1 MSQPFRLI
9 AAKGM
14 QNGIFRLW
22 YGAADNDQSPFV
34 LTLTPQ
40 YVAHALRKALPVTL
54 EETRNM
60 RSRTRTGCGPSRMTR
75 EHVVKTPRFSDR
87 FCRTASGSRPA
98 QSPRAR
104 YRLGACA
111 E

>member
-22 YGAADNDQSPFV
+22 YGATEDDRSPFV

-54 EETRNM
+54 EEIEEYARNN
-60 RSRTRTGCGPSRMTR
+60 
-75 EHVVKTPRFSDR
+75 EDR
-87 FCRTASGSRPA
+87 LRAIARTA
-98 QSPRAR
+98 RACGQNAKL
-104 YRLGACA
+104 LG
-111 E
+111 

>member
-1 MSQPFRLI
+1 MPEAACSERDNQAMSQPFRLI

-54 EETRNM
+54 EEIAAERGPVAAIAHDA
-60 RSRTRTGCGPSRMTR
+60 RACGQNAKVL
-75 EHVVKTPRFSDR
+75 E
-87 FCRTASGSRPA
+87 
-98 QSPRAR
+98 
-104 YRLGACA
+104 
-111 E
+111 

>member
-34 LTLTPQ
+34 G
-40 YVAHALRKALPVTL
+40 H
-54 EETRNM
+54 
-60 RSRTRTGCGPSRMTR
+60 
-75 EHVVKTPRFSDR
+75 
-87 FCRTASGSRPA
+87 
-98 QSPRAR
+98 
-104 YRLGACA
+104 
-111 E
+111 

>member
-1 MSQPFRLI
+1 MPEAACSERDNQAMSQPFRLI

-54 EETRNM
+54 EEIEEYAQKNEDWLRAIA
-60 RSRTRTGCGPSRMTR
+60 RDARACGQNAKVL
-75 EHVVKTPRFSDR
+75 E
-87 FCRTASGSRPA
+87 
-98 QSPRAR
+98 
-104 YRLGACA
+104 
-111 E
+111 

>member
-1 MSQPFRLI
+1 MCVRPWNARSRALAAGYQAMSQAFRLI

-14 QNGIFRLW
+14 QNGDLPAL

-54 EETRNM
+54 EEIEEYAQQNEDRL
-60 RSRTRTGCGPSRMTR
+60 RTIAHDARACGQNAK
-75 EHVVKTPRFSDR
+75 VLD
-87 FCRTASGSRPA
+87 
-98 QSPRAR
+98 
-104 YRLGACA
+104 
-111 E
+111 

>member
-22 YGAADNDQSPFV
+22 YGTADDDRSPFV

-40 YVAHALRKALPVTL
+40 YVARALRKALPVTL
-54 EETRNM
+54 EEIEEFAQKNEDRL
-60 RSRTRTGCGPSRMTR
+60 RAVARGAKACGQNAKVL
-75 EHVVKTPRFSDR
+75 E
-87 FCRTASGSRPA
+87 
-98 QSPRAR
+98 
-104 YRLGACA
+104 
-111 E
+111 

>member
-1 MSQPFRLI
+1 MPKAARSKRGYEAMSQPFRLI

-40 YVAHALRKALPVTL
+40 YVARAL
-54 EETRNM
+54 
-60 RSRTRTGCGPSRMTR
+60 G
-75 EHVVKTPRFSDR
+75 KTPPVSLHEIEKYADDNAGDLREMALLEKG
-87 FCRTASGSRPA
+87 TG
-98 QSPRAR
+98 
-104 YRLGACA
+104 RLNLIL

>member
-40 YVAHALRKALPVTL
+40 YVAHALRKALPVTIAHDA
-54 EETRNM
+54 RA
-60 RSRTRTGCGPSRMTR
+60 CGQNAK
-75 EHVVKTPRFSDR
+75 V
-87 FCRTASGSRPA
+87 
-98 QSPRAR
+98 
-104 YRLGACA
+104 LG
-111 E
+111 

>member
-1 MSQPFRLI
+1 MCVGPWNARSRALGAGYQAMSQPFRLI

-54 EETRNM
+54 EEIEEYAQQNKDRL
-60 RSRTRTGCGPSRMTR
+60 RAIAHDARACGQNAK
-75 EHVVKTPRFSDR
+75 V
-87 FCRTASGSRPA
+87 
-98 QSPRAR
+98 
-104 YRLGACA
+104 LG
-111 E
+111 